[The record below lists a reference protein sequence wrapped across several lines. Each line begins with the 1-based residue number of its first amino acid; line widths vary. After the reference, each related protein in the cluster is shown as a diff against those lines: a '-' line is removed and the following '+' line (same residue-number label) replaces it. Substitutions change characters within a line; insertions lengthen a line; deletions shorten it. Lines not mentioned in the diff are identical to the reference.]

1 MSKRT
6 TRAKAASPA
15 FRGFSDKLI
24 SFFRGLD
31 RNNTREWFAPRK
43 ELFETHVRAPM
54 LLAAAAVND
63 AIKTFALDNAAP
75 DPAKCL
81 YRIYRDTRFSKDKTP
96 YKTHVGAIYPCKGL
110 AKHGGAGFY
119 FGVSH
124 KAVQIAGGVYEPGP
138 EELAALRQAI
148 AKDQARFLRLIED
161 PKVTKAMQALKGE
174 KLARV
179 PKGYE
184 RHADS
189 PVADYLKRKAI
200 YWYVELP
207 PKTALSPRLINE
219 VVTRFKLM
227 TPAMQWMNDAILA
240 ARRTEDDPATPKR
253 PDPMW

>member
-1 MSKRT
+1 MGKSK
-6 TRAKAASPA
+6 TRSPA
-15 FRGFSDKLI
+15 FRGFSDKML

-31 RNNTREWFAPRK
+31 RNNTREWFTPRK
-43 ELFETHVRAPM
+43 EIFETHVRAPM
-54 LLAAAAVND
+54 IEAAAAVNE
-63 AIKTFALDNAAP
+63 AIKTFALDNAAT

-96 YKTHVGAIYPCKGL
+96 YKTHVGAIYPRKGL
-110 AKHGGAGFY
+110 PKHGGASFY

-124 KAVQIAGGVYEPGP
+124 KGVQIAGGVYEPGP

-148 AKDQARFLRLIED
+148 AKDQSRFLKLIRD
-161 PKVTKAMQALKGE
+161 PKVAKAMEPLKGAS
-174 KLARV
+174 LSRV

-189 PVADYLKRKAI
+189 PMADYLKRKAI
-200 YWYVELP
+200 YWYIELP
-207 PKTALSPRLINE
+207 PKLAQSPRLIKE

-227 TPAMQWMNDAILA
+227 SPAMQWMNDAILA
-240 ARRTEDDPATPKR
+240 ARADEETSKPRR